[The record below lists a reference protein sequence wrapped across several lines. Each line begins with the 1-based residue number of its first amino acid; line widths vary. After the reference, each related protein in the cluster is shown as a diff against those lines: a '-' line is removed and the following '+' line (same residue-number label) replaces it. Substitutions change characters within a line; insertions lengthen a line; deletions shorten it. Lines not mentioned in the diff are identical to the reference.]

1 MIIAAVGILLFWAAW
16 AAWTGWSMTLNAA
29 TLRRRIG
36 GAALMLT
43 GVVGLIYGVRLL
55 AS

>member
-1 MIIAAVGILLFWAAW
+1 MIIVAIGVLLFWAAW
-16 AAWTGWSMTLNAA
+16 AAWTGSSMTLRAA
-29 TLRRRIG
+29 TLRRRVG
-36 GAALMLT
+36 GAVLMLS